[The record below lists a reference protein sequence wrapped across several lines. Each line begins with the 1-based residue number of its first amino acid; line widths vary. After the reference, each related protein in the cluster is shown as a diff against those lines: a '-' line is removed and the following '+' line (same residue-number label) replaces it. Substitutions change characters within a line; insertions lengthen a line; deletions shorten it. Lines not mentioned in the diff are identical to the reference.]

1 MPEVLLRGQVHPAI
15 VLCPRATTM
24 SHSRLLV
31 PFSTG
36 ALVCWDIDHF
46 ANPVCGL
53 LRMVGL
59 GMDKFGRM
67 SQLVDLSGRRIQIPH
82 VDPYM

>member
-1 MPEVLLRGQVHPAI
+1 M
-15 VLCPRATTM
+15 
-24 SHSRLLV
+24 
-31 PFSTG
+31 
-36 ALVCWDIDHF
+36 CWDIDHF